1 VSNFR
6 VTDDIVSIAHFK
18 THASALVRRMRAERS
33 SFVVTLSGRPAAVV
47 MTPEEF
53 DRLEARANVLT
64 SIHEGLASAR
74 QRTFTP
80 EQVRARALKKVRGR
94 PGAR

>member
-1 VSNFR
+1 MSTFR
-6 VTDDIVSIAHFK
+6 IADDIVSIAQFK
-18 THASALVRRMRAERS
+18 THASALLRRMRAERS
-33 SFVVTLSGRPAAVV
+33 SFVVTQSGRPAAVV

-53 DRLEARANVLT
+53 DRLEARAHVLT

-80 EQVRARALKKVRGR
+80 EQVRARALARVRSR
-94 PGAR
+94 TGAR